1 MDTKDFLIVILIVV
15 FAILFHVY
23 LLKNSGICYGIAPST
38 SSSTKFSKEKYT
50 PINMQLDLM
59 NPDAMQSEVGLLPIE
74 TDVPTYYSEQTVA
87 QPGSNTFLID
97 ETPQG
102 RA

>member
-1 MDTKDFLIVILIVV
+1 
-15 FAILFHVY
+15 
-23 LLKNSGICYGIAPST
+23 
-38 SSSTKFSKEKYT
+38 
-50 PINMQLDLM
+50 MQLDLM